1 MVDNPLNHKIEF
13 IKGVGPNKAAA
24 LKKELGISQ
33 LKDML
38 DFFPFRYEDRSQI
51 LKITDIDDNTNAGL
65 YMIQVISK
73 KKAGRYRGK
82 SLKVS
87 VKDSTGYAELV
98 WMKGIEWVEDK
109 MVAGKRYIIYGKP
122 KIIKEKVSFF
132 HPEFGDKS
140 TMPMGLRP
148 VYPSSENLKRRFI
161 NNRFFNRIIEEIIGK
176 TKQHIKENLSGEL
189 IQNLSLISK
198 SDAVINMHLPK
209 SFAHIKE
216 AIRRLKFEE
225 LFFLQLQILQLK
237 NSRLTSFPGYVFKK
251 NILINKFYKEHLP
264 FELTGAQKKVLRECY
279 ENMSK
284 GKQMNRLVQGDVG
297 SGKPIVA
304 FLCMLAA
311 IDHDCQIAFMAPTE
325 VLAEQHFNSIR
336 ANAEKINIKVNILT
350 GSTKQKN
357 RKEILKNLLNGTV
370 DILIGTHALIED
382 SVVFKRLGLVIIDEQ
397 HKFGVAQRAKLWRK
411 KSEFYPHVLVMT
423 ATPIPRTLALTLYG
437 DLDVSVIDELP
448 SGRKK
453 IITSH
458 RFDNSRLKVFG
469 FIKDKISLGEQVYV
483 VYPLIEESEKKDYK
497 DLMDGYESLKRYF
510 PNTQI
515 GILHGRMK
523 PENKDYEMKR
533 FAEGKSKILVSTT
546 VIEVGVD
553 VPNASV
559 IVIESA
565 ERFGLSQL
573 HQLRGRVGRGKAQ
586 SYCILMTKYTISSE
600 SKERMSAMVET
611 NDGFRIA
618 NTDLKMR
625 GPGNMM
631 GTKQSGLLELR
642 FTNLAEDQDMVL
654 KSRELAINTI
664 KKDPNLESKENL
676 IMKSHLKKNI
686 KQNIN
691 WSRIS

>member
-297 SGKPIVA
+297 SGKTIVA

-336 ANAEKINIKVNILT
+336 ANAEKININVNVLT

-515 GILHGRMK
+515 GVLHGRMK

-611 NDGFRIA
+611 NDGFKIA

-642 FTNLAEDQDMVL
+642 FTNLAEDQDIVL

-664 KKDPNLESKENL
+664 KEDPNLESKENL
-676 IMKSHLKKNI
+676 IMKSHLKENI

>member
-297 SGKPIVA
+297 SGKTIVA

-336 ANAEKINIKVNILT
+336 ANAEKININVNVLT

-523 PENKDYEMKR
+523 PESKDYEMKR

-611 NDGFRIA
+611 NDGFKIA

-676 IMKSHLKKNI
+676 IMKSHLKENI

>member
-51 LKITDIDDNTNAGL
+51 LKITDIDENTNAGL
-65 YMIQVISK
+65 YRIQVISK

-297 SGKPIVA
+297 SGKTIVA

-336 ANAEKINIKVNILT
+336 ANAEKININVNVLT

-515 GILHGRMK
+515 GVLHGRMK

-611 NDGFRIA
+611 NDGFKIA

-664 KKDPNLESKENL
+664 KEDPNLESKENL
-676 IMKSHLKKNI
+676 IMKSHLKENI

>member
-73 KKAGRYRGK
+73 KKVGRYRGK

-161 NNRFFNRIIEEIIGK
+161 NNRFFNRIIEEIISK

-297 SGKPIVA
+297 SGKTIVA

-336 ANAEKINIKVNILT
+336 ANAEKININVNILT

-515 GILHGRMK
+515 GVLHGRMK

-642 FTNLAEDQDMVL
+642 FTNLAEDQDIVL

-664 KKDPNLESKENL
+664 KEDPNLESKENL
-676 IMKSHLKKNI
+676 IMKSHLKENI

>member
-24 LKKELGISQ
+24 LKKELGINQ

-297 SGKPIVA
+297 SGKTIVA

-515 GILHGRMK
+515 GVLHGRMK

>member
-297 SGKPIVA
+297 SGKTIVA

-336 ANAEKINIKVNILT
+336 ANAEKININVNILT

-397 HKFGVAQRAKLWRK
+397 HKIGVAQRAKLWRK
-411 KSEFYPHVLVMT
+411 KSEFYPHILVMT

-523 PENKDYEMKR
+523 PESKDYEMKR

-611 NDGFRIA
+611 NDGFKIA

-676 IMKSHLKKNI
+676 IMKSHLKENI

>member
-132 HPEFGDKS
+132 HPEFGEKS

-297 SGKPIVA
+297 SGKTIVA

-336 ANAEKINIKVNILT
+336 ANAEKININVNILT

-523 PENKDYEMKR
+523 PESKDYEMKR

-611 NDGFRIA
+611 NDGFKIA

-676 IMKSHLKKNI
+676 IMKSHLKENI

>member
-297 SGKPIVA
+297 SGKTIVA

-336 ANAEKINIKVNILT
+336 ANAEKININVNILT

-515 GILHGRMK
+515 GVLHGRMK
-523 PENKDYEMKR
+523 PESKDYEMKR

-611 NDGFRIA
+611 NDGFKIA

-664 KKDPNLESKENL
+664 KEDPNLESKENL
-676 IMKSHLKKNI
+676 IMKSHLKENI

>member
-161 NNRFFNRIIEEIIGK
+161 NNRFFNRIIEEIISK

-297 SGKPIVA
+297 SGKTIVA

-336 ANAEKINIKVNILT
+336 ANAEKININVNVLT

-515 GILHGRMK
+515 GVLHGRMK

-559 IVIESA
+559 IVVESA

-611 NDGFRIA
+611 NDGFKIA

-642 FTNLAEDQDMVL
+642 FTNLAEDQDIVL

-664 KKDPNLESKENL
+664 KEDPNLESKENL
-676 IMKSHLKKNI
+676 IMKSHLKENI

>member
-297 SGKPIVA
+297 SGKTIVA

-336 ANAEKINIKVNILT
+336 ANAEKININVNILT

-370 DILIGTHALIED
+370 DILIGTHALIEE

-523 PENKDYEMKR
+523 PESKDYEMKR

-611 NDGFRIA
+611 NDGFKIA

-654 KSRELAINTI
+654 RSRELAINTI

-676 IMKSHLKKNI
+676 IMKSHLKENI

>member
-65 YMIQVISK
+65 FMIQVISK
-73 KKAGRYRGK
+73 KKVGRYRGK

-297 SGKPIVA
+297 SGKTIVA

-336 ANAEKINIKVNILT
+336 ANAEKININVNILT

-397 HKFGVAQRAKLWRK
+397 HKFGVAQWAKLWRK

-515 GILHGRMK
+515 GVLHGRMK

-611 NDGFRIA
+611 NDGFKIA

-664 KKDPNLESKENL
+664 KEDPNLESEENL
-676 IMKSHLKKNI
+676 IMKSHLKENI
-686 KQNIN
+686 KQKIK

>member
-161 NNRFFNRIIEEIIGK
+161 NNRFFNRIIEEIISK

-297 SGKPIVA
+297 SGKTIVA

-336 ANAEKINIKVNILT
+336 ANAEKININVNILT

-515 GILHGRMK
+515 GVLHGRMK

-611 NDGFRIA
+611 NDGFKIA

-664 KKDPNLESKENL
+664 KEDPNLESEENL
-676 IMKSHLKKNI
+676 IMKSHLKENI

>member
-98 WMKGIEWVEDK
+98 WMKGIEWIEDK

-297 SGKPIVA
+297 SGKTIVA

-336 ANAEKINIKVNILT
+336 ANAEKININVNILT

-515 GILHGRMK
+515 GVLHGRMK

-533 FAEGKSKILVSTT
+533 FVEGKSKILVSTT

-611 NDGFRIA
+611 NDGFKIA

-664 KKDPNLESKENL
+664 KEDPNLESKENL
-676 IMKSHLKKNI
+676 IMKSHLKENI

>member
-73 KKAGRYRGK
+73 KKVGRYRGK

-297 SGKPIVA
+297 SGKTIVA

-336 ANAEKINIKVNILT
+336 ANAEKININVNILT

-515 GILHGRMK
+515 GVLHGRMK

-611 NDGFRIA
+611 NDGFKIA

-664 KKDPNLESKENL
+664 KEDPNLESKENL
-676 IMKSHLKKNI
+676 IMKSHLKENI

>member
-279 ENMSK
+279 ENMYK

-297 SGKPIVA
+297 SGKTIVA

-336 ANAEKINIKVNILT
+336 ANAEKININVNVLT

-515 GILHGRMK
+515 GVLHGRMK

-573 HQLRGRVGRGKAQ
+573 HQLRGRVGRGKVQ
-586 SYCILMTKYTISSE
+586 SYCILMTKYNISSE

-611 NDGFRIA
+611 NDGFKIA

-654 KSRELAINTI
+654 RSRELAINTI
-664 KKDPNLESKENL
+664 KEDPNLESKENL
-676 IMKSHLKKNI
+676 IMKSHLKENI

>member
-73 KKAGRYRGK
+73 KKVGRYRGK

-297 SGKPIVA
+297 SGKTIVA

-336 ANAEKINIKVNILT
+336 ANAEKININVNILT

-411 KSEFYPHVLVMT
+411 KSEFYPHILVMT

-523 PENKDYEMKR
+523 PESKDYEMKR

-611 NDGFRIA
+611 NDGFKIA

-664 KKDPNLESKENL
+664 KEDPNLESKENL
-676 IMKSHLKKNI
+676 IMKSHLKENI

>member
-297 SGKPIVA
+297 SGKTIVA

-336 ANAEKINIKVNILT
+336 ANAEKININVNILT

-611 NDGFRIA
+611 NDGFKIA

-676 IMKSHLKKNI
+676 IMKSHLKENI

>member
-297 SGKPIVA
+297 SGKTIVA

-336 ANAEKINIKVNILT
+336 ANAEKININVNVLT

-515 GILHGRMK
+515 GVLHGRMK

-611 NDGFRIA
+611 NDGFKIA

-664 KKDPNLESKENL
+664 KEDPNLESEENL
-676 IMKSHLKKNI
+676 IMKSHLKENI

>member
-65 YMIQVISK
+65 FMIQVISK

-237 NSRLTSFPGYVFKK
+237 NSRLTSFPGYVFKR
-251 NILINKFYKEHLP
+251 NILINKFYREHLP

-297 SGKPIVA
+297 SGKTIVA

-325 VLAEQHFNSIR
+325 VLAEQHFNSIK
-336 ANAEKINIKVNILT
+336 ANAEKININVNILT

-515 GILHGRMK
+515 GVLHGRMK

-611 NDGFRIA
+611 NDGFKIA

-642 FTNLAEDQDMVL
+642 FTNLAEDQDIVL

-664 KKDPNLESKENL
+664 KEDPNLESKENL
-676 IMKSHLKKNI
+676 IMKSHLKENI

>member
-297 SGKPIVA
+297 SGKTIVA

-336 ANAEKINIKVNILT
+336 ANAEKININVNILT

-515 GILHGRMK
+515 GVLHGRMK

-611 NDGFRIA
+611 NDGFKIA
-618 NTDLKMR
+618 NIDLKMR

-642 FTNLAEDQDMVL
+642 FTNLAEDQDIVL

-664 KKDPNLESKENL
+664 KEDPNLESKENL
-676 IMKSHLKKNI
+676 IMKSHLKENI